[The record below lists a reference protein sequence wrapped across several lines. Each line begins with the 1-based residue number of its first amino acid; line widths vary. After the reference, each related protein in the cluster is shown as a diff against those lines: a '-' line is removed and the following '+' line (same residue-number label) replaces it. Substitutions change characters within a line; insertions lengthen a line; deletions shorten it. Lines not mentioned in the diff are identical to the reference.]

1 MYVLKP
7 NTYMYINTYRY
18 IHIYIYVFGYIY
30 MYLVIYICIWLNIH
44 IYIIYI
50 YLFEENMSC
59 VQKSTFQIIR
69 GNNLLTN
76 VYCENALENSVL
88 FLLLLFYL
96 QEIEVHCES
105 RLLDSRNTE
114 SRGVINK
121 LIFAINLL
129 FITSYA
135 SADSDDESQLNWG
148 N

>member
-1 MYVLKP
+1 
-7 NTYMYINTYRY
+7 
-18 IHIYIYVFGYIY
+18 

-96 QEIEVHCES
+96 
-105 RLLDSRNTE
+105 
-114 SRGVINK
+114 
-121 LIFAINLL
+121 
-129 FITSYA
+129 
-135 SADSDDESQLNWG
+135 
-148 N
+148 

>member
-1 MYVLKP
+1 
-7 NTYMYINTYRY
+7 MYINTYRY
-18 IHIYIYVFGYIY
+18 IHIHIYVFGYIY
-30 MYLVIYICIWLNIH
+30 MYLVKHTY

-96 QEIEVHCES
+96 
-105 RLLDSRNTE
+105 
-114 SRGVINK
+114 
-121 LIFAINLL
+121 
-129 FITSYA
+129 
-135 SADSDDESQLNWG
+135 
-148 N
+148 